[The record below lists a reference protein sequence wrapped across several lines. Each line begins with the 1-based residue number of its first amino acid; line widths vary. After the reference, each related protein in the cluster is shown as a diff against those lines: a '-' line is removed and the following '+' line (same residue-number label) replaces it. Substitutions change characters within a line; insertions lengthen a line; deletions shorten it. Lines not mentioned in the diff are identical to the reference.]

1 MNSNTN
7 NLIYV
12 RTPLIESI
20 PLRKYL
26 PSGRNIFLK
35 LENTQPSG
43 SFKMRGVSEVCRHA
57 QSLGYSTVVCA
68 SSGNAGLAT
77 ALSARALGLR
87 CHIVV
92 FRAIP
97 EEEVRAKIRALGAT
111 VEEHGTVWDETYQR
125 ALEIT
130 TGSKEKFLVHPFDHP
145 LLWKGHSTMIQE
157 IQEDLRG
164 QVPSLL
170 VTVCGGG
177 GLVSGLVEGVRAAG
191 WALKTKLL
199 VMETT
204 GAASFNACA
213 VGGPGVK
220 VRFEQVNSIASSLI
234 TKEVCDRIV
243 ENYALNEPDS
253 AVESGLVKRVLE
265 GDDVKEFDLPP
276 KENFE
281 GNDGNGDGPVV
292 VIVCGGAEVTFDLL
306 KEWSEKNWEN

>member
-1 MNSNTN
+1 MNSSTN
-7 NLIYV
+7 SSKIYV

-43 SFKMRGVSEVCRHA
+43 SFKMRGVSELCRHA

-77 ALSARALGLR
+77 AHSARALGLR

-97 EEEVRAKIRALGAT
+97 EEVRAKIRALGAT

-145 LLWKGHSTMIQE
+145 LLWKGHSTMVQE

-164 QVPSLL
+164 Q
-170 VTVCGGG
+170 G
-177 GLVSGLVEGVRAAG
+177 
-191 WALKTKLL
+191 
-199 VMETT
+199 
-204 GAASFNACA
+204 N
-213 VGGPGVK
+213 
-220 VRFEQVNSIASSLI
+220 
-234 TKEVCDRIV
+234 
-243 ENYALNEPDS
+243 
-253 AVESGLVKRVLE
+253 LE
-265 GDDVKEFDLPP
+265 
-276 KENFE
+276 
-281 GNDGNGDGPVV
+281 
-292 VIVCGGAEVTFDLL
+292 
-306 KEWSEKNWEN
+306 